1 MIGVLHHDGR
11 PTKRKDECGRMTM
24 QITQEEGKSGGRYRA
39 ELAGHF
45 GEMTYSRASPS
56 LIIIDHTQVDDALRG
71 KGVGQALAEHAVLEA
86 RSGGWKI
93 IPLCPFFKAQL
104 QRHPEWHDIIQG

>member
-1 MIGVLHHDGR
+1 
-11 PTKRKDECGRMTM
+11 M
-24 QITQEEGKSGGRYRA
+24 QITQEEGRSGGRYRA

-93 IPLCPFFKAQL
+93 IPLCPFFKAQVE
-104 QRHPEWHDIIQG
+104 RHPEWHDIIQG